1 MPSTLFGDHLKRER
15 EMRGVSLEE
24 IAKATRIAPR
34 YLEAL
39 ETEQWDQLPG
49 GVFNRGFIR
58 SVAHFL
64 GLDEDS
70 LVAEY
75 ALATRDRVDVGVVA
89 DAPAESN
96 RNWFPLA
103 AAIILLLAILG
114 TVGFL
119 AVHFGPRLIA
129 RLRHKSHAEL
139 TSPVSNA
146 LRRNARSS
154 EYSLLAAPFPQT
166 SLIPGRGGA
175 H

>member
-1 MPSTLFGDHLKRER
+1 MPSTLFGEHLKRER
-15 EMRGVSLEE
+15 EMRGVSLAE
-24 IAKATRIAPR
+24 ISTATRIAPR

-39 ETEQWDQLPG
+39 EKEQWELLPG

-75 ALATRDRVDVGVVA
+75 ALATKDRVDVGVVA
-89 DAPAESN
+89 DAPGGVH
-96 RNWFPLA
+96 RNWLPLA
-103 AAIILLLAILG
+103 AAIVLLLAILG
-114 TVGFL
+114 AAGFL
-119 AVHFGPRLIA
+119 AVHFGTRLLA

-139 TSPVSNA
+139 TSPLSNA
-146 LRRNARSS
+146 SRRDAGMS
-154 EYSLLAAPFPQT
+154 EYSLLAAPFPRT

-175 H
+175 D

>member
-24 IAKATRIAPR
+24 ISTATRIAPR

-39 ETEQWDQLPG
+39 ENEQWELLPG

-75 ALATRDRVDVGVVA
+75 ALATKDRVDVGVVA
-89 DAPAESN
+89 DAPADAN
-96 RNWFPLA
+96 RNWFPVVA
-103 AAIILLLAILG
+103 TAVLLLAILG
-114 TVGFL
+114 AAGFL
-119 AVHFGPRLIA
+119 AVHFGPRLLA
-129 RLRHKSHAEL
+129 RLRHKSHAEV

-146 LRRNARSS
+146 LRQNIRWTEIATLSPPCLR
-154 EYSLLAAPFPQT
+154 T
-166 SLIPGRGGA
+166 GLIPGRGDA